1 MVEILKLMLGQD
13 FEDEIFGNVL
23 FVFVCVVLFLDHEV
37 QTHIMTSPLS
47 LSLGH
52 GWTSRFSQ
60 NTCLSVLHRNKSVLL

>member
-23 FVFVCVVLFLDHEV
+23 FVFVCVVFFLDHEV

-47 LSLGH
+47 LSLVYRT
-52 GWTSRFSQ
+52 WLDKQIFSEY
-60 NTCLSVLHRNKSVLL
+60 LSFFFAS